1 LEIRTGDSSLKSGGL
16 AQIMEALIGIGSV
29 GVLATGFI
37 IGLKHALDA
46 DHLAAIGTMVTEK
59 RSPWGLAVLGG
70 TWGLGHTLSLL
81 AVGLFVLLMNFQ
93 ISENTERILEGL
105 VGLMLIGLGL
115 NVLRKVLMGRKIQ
128 ATTET
133 NHSHHH
139 DEEKIWNPSLKW
151 HQGVR
156 VSPRALAI
164 GLLHGLAGS
173 AGLMLLVIP
182 TIESKGL
189 GLLYI
194 SVFGVGS
201 IGGMMIM
208 SFLIG
213 LPFHLTSKNLEPL
226 NKGLQIVAGFASAY
240 IGGTIVFEMFAG

>member
-1 LEIRTGDSSLKSGGL
+1 
-16 AQIMEALIGIGSV
+16 METAIEVGSV
-29 GVLATGFI
+29 GVLVTGFV

-70 TWGLGHTLSLL
+70 TWGLGHTLSLI
-81 AVGLFVLLMNFQ
+81 AVGIVVLMLNLQ
-93 ISENTERILEGL
+93 ISEGTEKVLEGF
-105 VGLMLIGLGL
+105 VGLMLIALGL
-115 NVLRKVLMGRKIQ
+115 NVIRRLFKDFNGRPQ
-128 ATTET
+128 
-133 NHSHHH
+133 
-139 DEEKIWNPSLKW
+139 EESLLQEDARR
-151 HQGVR
+151 HN
-156 VSPRALAI
+156 VSSRALTV
-164 GLLHGLAGS
+164 GLIHGLAGS

-182 TIESKGL
+182 TIDSKAL
-189 GLLYI
+189 GLVYI
-194 SVFGVGS
+194 AVFGIGS

-226 NKGLQIVAGFASAY
+226 NKGLQTVAGIASAV

>member
-1 LEIRTGDSSLKSGGL
+1 
-16 AQIMEALIGIGSV
+16 METLIGIGTV

-46 DHLAAIGTMVTEK
+46 DHLVAIGTMVTER

-70 TWGLGHTLSLL
+70 TWGLGHTLSLI
-81 AVGLFVLLMNFQ
+81 AVGLVVLLLNLQ
-93 ISENTERILEGL
+93 ISENIERTLEGF

-115 NVLRKVLMGRKIQ
+115 NVIRKLFFGGK
-128 ATTET
+128 TDSHT
-133 NHSHHH
+133 HSHH
-139 DEEKIWNPSLKW
+139 ESELS
-151 HQGVR
+151 
-156 VSPRALAI
+156 AI
-164 GLLHGLAGS
+164 GQGLRFSPKALTVGLIHGLAGS

-182 TIESKGL
+182 TIDSKTL
-189 GLLYI
+189 GLVYI
-194 SVFGVGS
+194 AVFGVGS

-226 NKGLQIVAGFASAY
+226 NKGLQTIAGFASAV
-240 IGGTIVFEMFAG
+240 IGGIIVFEMFAG